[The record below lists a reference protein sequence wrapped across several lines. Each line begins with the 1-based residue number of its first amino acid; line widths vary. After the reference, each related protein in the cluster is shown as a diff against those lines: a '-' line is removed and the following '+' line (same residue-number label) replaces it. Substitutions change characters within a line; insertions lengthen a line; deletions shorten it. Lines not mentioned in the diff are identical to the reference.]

1 MCGAALDISV
11 RALMKTKMN
20 GCVLASCCH
29 HLCSYETYLN
39 NQFFESE
46 GLSPE
51 EIQIIFKLSS
61 WGTYS
66 SVIEEKD
73 VNFGELE

>member
-29 HLCSYETYLN
+29 HLCTYDTYLN
-39 NQFFESE
+39 NNFFE
-46 GLSPE
+46 
-51 EIQIIFKLSS
+51 
-61 WGTYS
+61 
-66 SVIEEKD
+66 EEKF
-73 VNFGELE
+73 NPE